1 MIFRLPRESRDHSRI
16 FGCRQHIAD
25 FRRETSDAAA
35 NTIGFLSQ
43 LYAGPLPAGSRLSP
57 RLSLCRSGHND
68 RLFASNPGEHR
79 AFDPRRIAGHPSE
92 GDSIAEQFFVGL
104 DRAT

>member
-1 MIFRLPRESRDHSRI
+1 MD
-16 FGCRQHIAD
+16 D
-25 FRRETSDAAA
+25 FTLERRWLRHVPGTM
-35 NTIGFLSQ
+35 
-43 LYAGPLPAGSRLSP
+43 AGPFSFRPGFGAVAVSISLPAGSLLSP

-92 GDSIAEQFFVGL
+92 GDSIAEQFFVGF